1 MRSKYRRH
9 LPPRGEQHEQLGLGA
24 APAAEGAVRAVN
36 ERALERGHGLGPA
49 GAWLRGLYLAAHDEV
64 SDGQLGRGVAEVEG
78 ELVLEV
84 LGVHGVSLRVGGTHV
99 RARSSTLGGQ
109 GFPPPW

>member
-1 MRSKYRRH
+1 MRDAVPMRMLSVNFATNGEKRALINGGRIE
-9 LPPRGEQHEQLGLGA
+9 RGRGLGLA
-24 APAAEGAVRAVN
+24 
-36 ERALERGHGLGPA
+36 HA
-49 GAWLRGLYLAAHDEV
+49 GSGGLYLAAHDEV
-64 SDGQLGRGVAEVEG
+64 PHGQLCGRVAEVEG